1 MAAGLG
7 SCSGQAR
14 AQVHQGGSGISQAC
28 EALAFLAH
36 APASATSTTAI
47 PTSIGSSKLR
57 SFSLRFLCSSLRYI
71 RASQAFSLP
80 CMAHVMFIFLVLP
93 ARTIVV

>member
-57 SFSLRFLCSSLRYI
+57 SFSLRFICKSEEHTSALQSLMRISY
-71 RASQAFSLP
+71 AAFCLQKITYS
-80 CMAHVMFIFLVLP
+80 
-93 ARTIVV
+93 TTNKNS